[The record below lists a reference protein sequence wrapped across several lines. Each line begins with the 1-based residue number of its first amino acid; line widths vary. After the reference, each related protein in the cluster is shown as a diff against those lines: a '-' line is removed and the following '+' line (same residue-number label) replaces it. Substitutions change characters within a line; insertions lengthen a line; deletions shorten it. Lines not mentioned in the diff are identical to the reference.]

1 MHHRA
6 VCRLAFAA
14 LVVTSAAC
22 RDQASPSD
30 FGGTELTSSQLL
42 AAPTNA
48 VADDPAAVELGQQ
61 VFFDRG
67 LSSDGTVACVD
78 CHDPANG
85 FSDRALPGDPEWD
98 RMPKALQADI
108 QRVFTN
114 VGKAVEAYER
124 KLLCTDTKF
133 DRWQRGEVQLSSD
146 ELAGGDT
153 FNREHCSR
161 CHSGPSLS
169 DGEFTTSVC
178 LRRTVGVRS
187 ALRRCWMI
195 HSTVRAIT
203 RTTVTRELRSYWLS
217 RARPHPKAH
226 FEQRVCAASV
236 NARFSATRP
245 TSKRCVVLSSTSIV
259 VVDAEAAGVERRP
272 GCAMQSWTT

>member
-114 VGKAVEAYER
+114 VGK
-124 KLLCTDTKF
+124 
-133 DRWQRGEVQLSSD
+133 
-146 ELAGGDT
+146 
-153 FNREHCSR
+153 SR
-161 CHSGPSLS
+161 RSL
-169 DGEFTTSVC
+169 
-178 LRRTVGVRS
+178 
-187 ALRRCWMI
+187 
-195 HSTVRAIT
+195 
-203 RTTVTRELRSYWLS
+203 
-217 RARPHPKAH
+217 
-226 FEQRVCAASV
+226 
-236 NARFSATRP
+236 
-245 TSKRCVVLSSTSIV
+245 
-259 VVDAEAAGVERRP
+259 
-272 GCAMQSWTT
+272 